1 MKSEARTVDGY
12 IAAHDGAL
20 KDLLK
25 QLRQAILEAAPA
37 AVESM
42 KYGMP
47 TYHVGPDV
55 FAFAVQKHYI
65 SVYVNQENRISQHSS
80 RIGKHR
86 RGKNCIRYARPEH
99 VDVPGLKSLIRA
111 VYGG

>member
-1 MKSEARTVDGY
+1 VKSDAPTVDSY
-12 IAAHDGAL
+12 IVAHDGAK

-47 TYHVGPDV
+47 TYRVGPDV

-65 SVYVNQENRISQHSS
+65 SVYVNQEDRISEHAS
-80 RIGKHR
+80 RIGRHR

-99 VDVPGLKSLIRA
+99 VEVPGLKSLIRA
-111 VYGG
+111 AYGG